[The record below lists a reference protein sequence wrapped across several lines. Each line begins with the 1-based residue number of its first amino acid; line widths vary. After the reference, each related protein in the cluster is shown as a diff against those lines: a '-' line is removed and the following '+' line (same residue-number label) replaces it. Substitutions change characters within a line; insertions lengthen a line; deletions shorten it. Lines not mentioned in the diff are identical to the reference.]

1 MDAARR
7 VPAAMAT
14 QPRERF
20 LPASERRRA
29 SDDGPLD
36 IGHGQTNSQPRT
48 VRAMLELLDV
58 RPGQRVLDVGSGV
71 GLDHGAARRQLVG
84 PTGSVLGLERVP
96 DWCSTGSANVEAA
109 RMPWAAVRASVAGVL
124 GAPDEAPF
132 DRVLVSAMAARL
144 PEPLVAQLDVPGV
157 LVVPVAGRMLRVERD
172 ASAPDGRWV
181 TEHRP
186 ATDRFVPASPTDPGP
201 PAGRRSVAG
210 AGSASCSGRPA
221 APGLSPRR
229 PCAGLQAR

>member
-1 MDAARR
+1 
-7 VPAAMAT
+7 MAT

-29 SDDGPLD
+29 SYDGPLD

-58 RPGQRVLDVGSGV
+58 RPGQRVLDVGSGS
-71 GLDHGAARRQLVG
+71 GWTTALLAALVG

-96 DWCSTGSANVEAA
+96 DLVLTGSANVEAA
-109 RMPWAAVRASVAGVL
+109 RMPWARVRASVAGVL

-132 DRVLVSAMAARL
+132 DRVLVSAMATRL
-144 PEPLVAQLDVPGV
+144 PEPLVAQLDVAGI

-172 ASAPDGRWV
+172 ANAPDGQRV
-181 TEHRP
+181 TEHGRY
-186 ATDRFVPASPTDPGP
+186 RFVPLITD
-201 PAGRRSVAG
+201 
-210 AGSASCSGRPA
+210 
-221 APGLSPRR
+221 
-229 PCAGLQAR
+229 